1 MTAAPLS
8 IEIVRDAQRFAAL
21 ADMWDAL
28 AAPMETPLACHTWY
42 SVVLATLRQPL
53 FELSVVLVWDGN
65 LLVAAAPLI
74 LDKADFPARLVTIDS
89 FVGEPFRL
97 LYCDPEALEVLAHAC
112 AGLRQPILFRRLQS
126 GKADLALL
134 STVLRAKAAVHCT
147 PRHASVTVRLPGN
160 FESFEAG
167 MSISRRSTIRRKWR
181 AAMREHGDIL
191 TEFVTPQPEN
201 LVEQLRR
208 FEAIEGSGWKQRSGT
223 ALAADPKMSDLILRL
238 GIAFAQKGLLVLAY
252 LKIGGRDAACRF
264 ILQQQSGWFEIKIGF
279 DEEFARFSPG
289 VLLMH
294 ETLREACRTGIG
306 AYSFLGLR
314 EGWQDNWPHE
324 ATEDFRVSIYPLRPS
339 GALALADDCRLAVSS
354 FSRRFRR

>member
-1 MTAAPLS
+1 VPLT
-8 IEIVRDAQRFAAL
+8 IEIVREAQRFTAL
-21 ADMWDAL
+21 SETWDAL
-28 AAPMETPLACHTWY
+28 AAPMGTPLACHTWY
-42 SVVLATLRQPL
+42 NVVLATLRQPL

-74 LDKADFPARLVTIDS
+74 LDRMDFPARLVAIDS

-97 LYCDPEALEVLAHAC
+97 LYRDQEALEVLARAC
-112 AGLRQPILFRRLQS
+112 SGLRHPMLYRRLQS
-126 GKADLALL
+126 GKADLVLL
-134 STVLRAKAAVHCT
+134 STALRSKAVVHCT
-147 PRHASVTVRLPGN
+147 PRHSSVTVQLPGN
-160 FESFEAG
+160 FESFEAA
-167 MSISRRSTIRRKWR
+167 MSTSRRSTIRRKWR

-191 TEFVTPQPEN
+191 TEFVRPEPKDV
-201 LVEQLRR
+201 VEQLAR

-223 ALAADPKMSDLILRL
+223 ALAADPKMSDLVSRL

-294 ETLREACRTGIG
+294 ETLREASRIGIG

-324 ATEDFRVSIYPLRPS
+324 ETEDFRVSTYPLRPS